1 MPRFK
6 KYEGPPG
13 TWTEWI
19 APRMKLYR
27 MGCCD
32 CGLVHDMQFKIL
44 RVTKRKSGGWFDG
57 DKAPGHRVLV
67 RVKRNNRSTARM
79 RAVSANNGTARE

>member
-1 MPRFK
+1 MARFK

-13 TWTEWI
+13 EWTEWV
-19 APRMKLYR
+19 APTMKKYR

-32 CGLVHDMQFKIL
+32 CGLVHDMEFSIV
-44 RVTKRKSGGWFDG
+44 RVTRRKGQDFDG
-57 DKAPGHRVLV
+57 KQVSGHRVLF

-79 RAVSANNGTARE
+79 RHAHSVEEKSA